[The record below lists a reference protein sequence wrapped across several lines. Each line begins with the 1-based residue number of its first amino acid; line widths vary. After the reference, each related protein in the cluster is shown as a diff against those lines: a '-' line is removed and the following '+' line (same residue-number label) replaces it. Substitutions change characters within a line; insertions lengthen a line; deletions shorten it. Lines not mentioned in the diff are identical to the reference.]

1 MSWGLWK
8 KFKKGIKKAGMWL
21 KDKLGKAAKFAGKIK
36 PELAKIENDQGWGK
50 KLAKIS
56 DDIIFVNFDA
66 GFKHISPFTLLPSAS
81 RVPTLVI
88 RYPSIVNILFNFCV
102 VILVISSLCLT

>member
-21 KDKLGKAAKFAGKIK
+21 KDKLGKTANFAKKIK
-36 PELAKIENDQGWGK
+36 PELAKIDGQGWGK

-56 DDIIFVNFDA
+56 DDIINVNDILQNRSSSEKVQKGDA
-66 GFKHISPFTLLPSAS
+66 IGAITYAGRQWTPQF
-81 RVPTLVI
+81 R
-88 RYPSIVNILFNFCV
+88 N
-102 VILVISSLCLT
+102 SLSNVQ

>member
-36 PELAKIENDQGWGK
+36 PELAKHRILQIGK
-50 KLAKIS
+50 
-56 DDIIFVNFDA
+56 
-66 GFKHISPFTLLPSAS
+66 P
-81 RVPTLVI
+81 
-88 RYPSIVNILFNFCV
+88 V
-102 VILVISSLCLT
+102 VIKVGAKNW

>member
-56 DDIIFVNFDA
+56 DDIIFVNDKVQKGDVA
-66 GFKHISPFTLLPSAS
+66 GAISYAGRQWAPKLKNS
-81 RVPTLVI
+81 RLDVQ
-88 RYPSIVNILFNFCV
+88 
-102 VILVISSLCLT
+102 